1 MSVSVNGSAASPAIV
16 VDHVSKQYRLYHER
30 NNSVKGA
37 VMHGRRARYEEFWAL
52 DDVSFEIPP
61 GSTFGLIGENGSGK
75 STLLKCLAKILRPEK
90 GEIVV
95 NGRVS
100 ALLELGAGFHP
111 ELSGRENVFLNGA
124 ILGMTKREIKG
135 RFDDIVGFAGLE
147 HFIDSPV
154 KNYSSGMYVRLGF
167 AVAITVDPDIL
178 LIDEVLAVGD
188 TEFQRRCD
196 EKLDELRSA
205 GKTIV
210 IVSHALD
217 SLRHLCDQMAMLEH
231 GKLLDLGKAPA
242 VIDRYVDK
250 VHLDRLPDGQ
260 YGTRNGSGEGRIER
274 IEILDR
280 HTGEPAERVRTGDD
294 VIFRLHYMAH
304 EPIERPI
311 FGFAVNSLDGVRV
324 SGTNTREHE
333 VVPDKID
340 GPGYVDLHVAR
351 LLLTP
356 GTYDVSVSMYNYTV
370 THPYDSRN
378 RFFRFDVDNGQPPER
393 TGVVSLGGEWKLDEK
408 GGSGARPS
416 D

>member
-1 MSVSVNGSAASPAIV
+1 VSVNGAGASPAIV

-30 NNSVKGA
+30 NNSLKAA

-75 STLLKCLAKILRPEK
+75 STLLKCLARILRPEK

-124 ILGMTKREIKG
+124 ILGMTKREIKS

-147 HFIDSPV
+147 QFIDSPV

-167 AVAITVDPDIL
+167 SVAITVDPDIL

-231 GKLLDLGKAPA
+231 GKLMDLGKAPA
-242 VIDRYVDK
+242 VIDRYVDR
-250 VHLDRLPDGQ
+250 VQLDRLPDGQ
-260 YGTRNGSGEGRIER
+260 YGSRNGSGEGRIER
-274 IEILDR
+274 IEILDP
-280 HTGEPAERVRTGDD
+280 TGKPVERVRTGDD
-294 VIFRLHYMAH
+294 VTFRLHYMAH
-304 EPIERPI
+304 EPIECPI

-324 SGTNTREHE
+324 SGTNTREHD

-340 GPGYVDLHVAR
+340 GPGYVDLHVGR

-356 GTYDVSVSMYNYTV
+356 GTYDASVSMYNYTV

-393 TGVVSLGGEWKLDEK
+393 TGVVSLGGTWNIHEK